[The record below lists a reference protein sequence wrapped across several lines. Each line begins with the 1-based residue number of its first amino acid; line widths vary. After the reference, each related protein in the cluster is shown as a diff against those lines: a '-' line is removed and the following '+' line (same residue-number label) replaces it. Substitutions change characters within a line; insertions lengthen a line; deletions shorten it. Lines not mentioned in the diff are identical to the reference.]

1 MLRTA
6 ERAQYSG
13 SHPKPKSPRDLPN
26 RRCINISMGSAG
38 VYRWEFDKGTQSL
51 VVGVTGPLT
60 RDDMDMAIGAGD
72 RRDGA
77 GVLAGMSASPRTS
90 RAVYWCASLRTD
102 VLRSLGS
109 SSITQPTG
117 SNPRR

>member
-26 RRCINISMGSAG
+26 HRCINISMGSAG

-51 VVGVTGPLT
+51 VVGVAPG
-60 RDDMDMAIGAGD
+60 AIYWARPGA
-72 RRDGA
+72 A
-77 GVLAGMSASPRTS
+77 A
-90 RAVYWCASLRTD
+90 
-102 VLRSLGS
+102 
-109 SSITQPTG
+109 
-117 SNPRR
+117 